1 MHAIKNVFW
10 GFFVGFFFFKG
21 ENTFAWMSFSWKLK
35 KKLLQI
41 YNDFCCSTYKIDK
54 DTIIKFL
61 CLMNIHRYFIGDAVG
76 P

>member
-1 MHAIKNVFW
+1 MFFG
-10 GFFVGFFFFKG
+10 GFLWVFFFKKRG
-21 ENTFAWMSFSWKLK
+21 RTLLHECLLVENLK